1 MTHEAFTSFTAE
13 ANDDLEP
20 LIADMTEA
28 EIVDLWKER
37 FKQFGETPWGTRR
50 EPPPD
55 HAIIRMIQAD
65 AGGQRFLSP
74 EATIRVVD
82 GDPLHFAGR
91 EWFAMHT
98 PGHTIDHLCLWDPT
112 NGVLLSGDHVLPTIT
127 PHIAGSTAVDDPL
140 ATFFDSLDRV
150 AALEGLTTV
159 LPAHGHPFEDC
170 QGRCGFIKEHH
181 HDRLQL
187 LRDAAG
193 GTGDAP
199 VTEWMKVLFRERS
212 WGDMA
217 ASETFAH
224 LEHLRLAGEAVTHRD
239 DDGLLYFELTDA
251 G

>member
-1 MTHEAFTSFTAE
+1 
-13 ANDDLEP
+13 
-20 LIADMTEA
+20 
-28 EIVDLWKER
+28 
-37 FKQFGETPWGTRR
+37 
-50 EPPPD
+50 
-55 HAIIRMIQAD
+55 MIQAD

-82 GDPLHFAGR
+82 GEPLHFAGR

-112 NGVLLSGDHVLPTIT
+112 NGVLLSGARVLPTIT

-140 ATFFDSLDRV
+140 ATFFASLDRV

-187 LRDAAG
+187 LRDAAR